1 MEFASY
7 LAGEAWSDH
16 PDCTH
21 PALAT
26 LARDVNDY
34 TTDEGRHRL
43 VPLIPSVVGLNTDIP
58 GLDVDIALRAAT
70 AALPIAAEERQRVL
84 AVGILRCH
92 AERPMLSDD
101 AGRASRRALNAV
113 PLAAEWARDFVR
125 TSSWSRA
132 RRRPFSGIIHHAVR
146 SIAEACVS
154 DPDDVLYRLLRDT
167 IDDCQKRIGPNAA
180 DRPAGLSTSARIR

>member
-7 LAGEAWSDH
+7 LAGEPWSDH

-34 TTDEGRHRL
+34 ASDQGRHRL
-43 VPLIPSVVGLNTDIP
+43 VPMIPSVVGLNGDDA

-92 AERPMLSDD
+92 AERPTLADD
-101 AGRASRRALNAV
+101 VGRASRRALDAA
-113 PLAAEWARDFVR
+113 PLATAWARDFVR
-125 TSSWSRA
+125 TSSWSRN
-132 RRRPFSGIIHHAVR
+132 RRRPFSGIIHHAIR
-146 SIAEACVS
+146 SIAEACV
-154 DPDDVLYRLLRDT
+154 DDADDILYRLLRDA
-167 IDDCQKRIGPNAA
+167 IDDCQRRIGPNTA
-180 DRPAGLSTSARIR
+180 DRPARVRTSA

>member
-7 LAGEAWSDH
+7 LAGEPWSDH

-34 TTDEGRHRL
+34 TSDNGRHRL
-43 VPLIPSVVGLNTDIP
+43 VPLIPSVVGLNRDDP
-58 GLDVDIALRAAT
+58 QLDVDIALRAAT

-92 AERPMLSDD
+92 AERPTLSDD
-101 AGRASRRALNAV
+101 IGRASRQALDAA
-113 PLAAEWARDFVR
+113 PLATAWARNFVR
-125 TSSWSRA
+125 TSSWNR
-132 RRRPFSGIIHHAVR
+132 RRRPFSGIIHHAIR
-146 SIAEACVS
+146 SVAEACIS
-154 DPDDVLYRLLRDT
+154 NADDILHRLLQDS
-167 IDDCQKRIGPNAA
+167 IDDCQRRIAPKAA
-180 DRPAGLSTSARIR
+180 DRPASHSASA

>member
-7 LAGEAWSDH
+7 LAGEPWSDH

-34 TTDEGRHRL
+34 TSDDGRHRL
-43 VPLIPSVVGLNTDIP
+43 VPLIPSVVGLNGNDRR
-58 GLDVDIALRAAT
+58 LDVDIALRAAT

-92 AERPMLSDD
+92 VERPMLSDEL
-101 AGRASRRALNAV
+101 GRASRRALEAA
-113 PLAAEWARDFVR
+113 PLATAWARDFVR

-146 SIAEACVS
+146 SIAEACVT
-154 DPDDVLYRLLRDT
+154 DPDDVLYRLLRDA
-167 IDDCQKRIGPNAA
+167 IDDCQRRIGPNAA
-180 DRPAGLSTSARIR
+180 DRPVRLSTSA